1 MYSSFLSGL
10 KELQTQLE
18 EFKRKSECEI
28 KQLEKEKEALTG
40 KLQNSSLEVSLV
52 INVS

>member
-1 MYSSFLSGL
+1 M
-10 KELQTQLE
+10 QLD

-40 KLQNSSLEVSLV
+40 KLQNSSLEVS
-52 INVS
+52 